1 MNQVRRA
8 SEESERLRG
17 PLMVSMSCHGLLLAA
32 SLAWGILNPVIDLGS
47 PDASGGGGI
56 ISVAT
61 VPINVVRSDEPNP
74 LANPSR
80 HSVPAPAEFRQ
91 STQVEEP
98 QPIPE
103 AAPPAPVPDRKR
115 REANTQQERSVGQRS
130 AGAAK
135 DNELRSSLGRALSS
149 ELYRGASGAAA
160 VGFGGNKGGPFG
172 SRFGW
177 YAEMLQRAIAEQ
189 WRRALGQVAGGSS
202 RPVIT
207 SFVIHRTGRIDQV
220 VISESSGNRSLDY
233 SAVRA
238 INNASPVRAL
248 PARLGRRSILIEMH
262 FRLD

>member
-1 MNQVRRA
+1 
-8 SEESERLRG
+8 
-17 PLMVSMSCHGLLLAA
+17 MVSMSCHGLLLAA
-32 SLAWGILNPVIDLGS
+32 SLAWGILNPAIDLGS

-56 ISVAT
+56 ISVAS

-74 LANPSR
+74 IANPSR
-80 HSVPAPAEFRQ
+80 HSVPAPPEFRR
-91 STQVEEP
+91 STQIQEPEPVPEE
-98 QPIPE
+98 
-103 AAPPAPVPDRKR
+103 APPAPVPDRKR
-115 REANTQQERSVGQRS
+115 RESETQQERSVGQRS

-135 DNELRSSLGRALSS
+135 DNELRSSRGEALSS
-149 ELYRGASGAAA
+149 ELYRGASAGAA
-160 VGFGGNKGGPFG
+160 VGFGGDKGGPFG

-220 VISESSGNRSLDY
+220 VISESSRNRSLDY

-248 PARLGRRSILIEMH
+248 PAGLGRRSIVIEMH